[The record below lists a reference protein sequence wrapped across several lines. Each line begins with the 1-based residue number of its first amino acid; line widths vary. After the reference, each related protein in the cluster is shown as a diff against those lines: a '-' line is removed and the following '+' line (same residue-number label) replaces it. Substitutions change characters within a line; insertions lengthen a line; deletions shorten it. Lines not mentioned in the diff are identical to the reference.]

1 MANDLKL
8 PAEARTEMGSTAC
21 RRLRRARRIPGNVY
35 GHGEDPQ
42 PISVAAEAVMAV
54 IHSGHKVVDL
64 NLGSQAEKALVREIQ
79 WDALGDD
86 VMHVDLQRVSEGEQ
100 IETEVTVETHGTA
113 PGVLDGGMLEIPLHT
128 IEVKC
133 PALRIPEK
141 FEININEL
149 NIGDAVH
156 VRDLEIPDGVT
167 VLNDA
172 DEVVLQISEPSAVPE
187 EGEEGEAEAVEAEAA
202 SVDDAAQDEEDG
214 EKDN

>member
-1 MANDLKL
+1 
-8 PAEARTEMGSTAC
+8 MGSTAC

-42 PISVAAEAVMAV
+42 PISVAAEAVWAI

-64 NLGSQAEKALVREIQ
+64 SFGSDSEKALVREIQ

-100 IETEVTVETHGTA
+100 VETEVVVETHGTA
-113 PGVLDGGMLEIPLHT
+113 PGVLDGGMFETPLHT

-133 PALRIPEK
+133 PALRIPDK
-141 FEININEL
+141 FEININGL

-156 VRDLEIPDGVT
+156 VRDLEVPEGVT
-167 VLNDA
+167 ILNDP
-172 DEVVLQISEPSAVPE
+172 DEVVLQITEPSTAPE
-187 EGEEGEAEAVEAEAA
+187 TDEDEDGVAEAESATAGDAEPNK
-202 SVDDAAQDEEDG
+202 EGG
-214 EKDN
+214 EKGK